1 MTRRSDVTLTRF
13 FRRQAAPPSD
23 GHRAALEAELLARF
37 GELHP
42 KSKEERHMSLITGWR
57 LALVAGLLLAAG
69 GASQAPAEVKAE
81 IGKRIELESGAPL
94 DREVVE
100 AAVAALQAGG
110 RRYEVRVQG
119 APRGDGQ
126 VVTRL
131 ELFGETVALEAV
143 EATLRGAVPALAGL
157 AITVVPIEREVEGTL
172 GQAAGRL
179 VGLEPDLSPEELK
192 AAIAAELAAEA
203 PDAAVEVQVE
213 EADGRRQV
221 KVQVLRV
228 EGADAPPP
236 PDQPEPPAPKAP

>member
-1 MTRRSDVTLTRF
+1 MTLTRF

-81 IGKRIELESGAPL
+81 IGKRIELVSGAPL
-94 DREVVE
+94 DRAVVE
-100 AAVAALQAGG
+100 AAVDALQTGG

-143 EATLRGAVPALAGL
+143 EATLRGAVPALARL
-157 AITVVPIEREVEGTL
+157 AITVAPIEREVEGTL

-179 VGLEPDLSPEELK
+179 VGLQPDLSPEELK
-192 AAIAAELAAEA
+192 AAISAELAADE
-203 PDAAVEVQVE
+203 PDAEVEVQVE
-213 EADGRRQV
+213 DAGGQRQV
-221 KVQVLRV
+221 KVQVHRV
-228 EGADAPPP
+228 EGAER
-236 PDQPEPPAPKAP
+236 PDPVEPPAQKAP